1 MFADYA
7 KIFVKSGDGGNG
19 CMSFHREKYLPS
31 GGPDG
36 GTGGRGGDIVF
47 VADKNLNTLVDFRYK
62 RKFVAENGQPG
73 MSKNMT
79 GKSAPPLIIN
89 VPLGTVI
96 RDAESGAVIKDISD
110 FEPFVMLKGGAGGW
124 GNARYAN
131 AIRQAPRFSRAGRP
145 GVGMEIMLELKLI
158 ADVGLVALPNVGKST
173 LLSKITS
180 ARPKIANYHFTTLT
194 PNLGVV
200 KVAEGQSFVIADI
213 PGLIEGASSGIGL
226 GIHFLRHIERCRLL
240 VHMVDIASTEGRDPI
255 EDFET
260 INSEL
265 FQYSSALAGK
275 PMIVVGNKSDAV
287 FDREIPDKF
296 REYIENKGMEYIEIS
311 AAANVSVKDLVFKL
325 WEQVKELPE
334 TEVFESEYVP
344 AKPNIED
351 KSFDIKVENNVYY
364 VTGNWLMTVINS
376 TNFDD
381 YESLAFFE
389 KTLTEAGI
397 YERLAQMGIRDGD
410 TVNIYDIEFDYVR

>member
-7 KIFVKSGDGGNG
+7 KIYVKSGDGGNG
-19 CMSFHREKYLPS
+19 CLSFRREKYLPS

-36 GTGGRGGDIVF
+36 GTGGKGGDIVF
-47 VADKNLNTLVDFRYK
+47 VADKDLNTLIDFRYK
-62 RKFVAENGQPG
+62 RKYVAENGQPG

-79 GKSAPPLIIN
+79 GKSASPLIIK
-89 VPLGTVI
+89 VPLGTII
-96 RDAESGAVIKDISD
+96 RDAESGAIIKDISD
-110 FEPFVMLKGGAGGW
+110 DEPFTMLKGGAGGW
-124 GNARYAN
+124 GNAKYAN
-131 AIRQAPRFSRAGRP
+131 ATRQTPRFSRAGRP
-145 GVGMEIMLELKLI
+145 GVGMDIMLELKLI

-173 LLSKITS
+173 LLSTVS
-180 ARPKIANYHFTTLT
+180 AARPKIANYHFTTLT

-200 KVAEGQSFVIADI
+200 KVDEGRSFVIADI
-213 PGLIEGASSGIGL
+213 PGLIEGASQGVGL
-226 GIHFLRHIERCRLL
+226 GIRFLRHIERCRLL

-260 INSEL
+260 INAEMSK
-265 FQYSSALAGK
+265 YSASILEK
-275 PMIVVGNKSDAV
+275 PQFIVGNKADAIV
-287 FDREIPDKF
+287 DRALADKF
-296 REYIENKGMEYIEIS
+296 KAYVEGKGYEYMEIS
-311 AAANVSVKDLVFKL
+311 AAANIGVRELVNRLWEKVKDLP
-325 WEQVKELPE
+325 Q
-334 TEVFESEYVP
+334 TEVYEPEFIP

-351 KSFDIKVENNVYY
+351 KSFTVEVENNVYY
-364 VTGNWLMTVINS
+364 VKGEWLLTVINS

-397 YERLAQMGIRDGD
+397 YDKLDKMGIKDGD